1 MKIDLSGPLYDALKK
16 TTAEYHQLKSKND
29 IQGSREKAGEIAILN
44 QELAKIN
51 VSRRKELEEQA
62 RRWDAVSKG
71 KTQKTSAK
79 NTITPGM
86 TKNNG
91 EIEEERDDLLQKA
104 NSLITSSKVTWSDIG
119 GLDSVKKLMMETVVI
134 AGLQKPESIKP
145 WKGILLFGPPGT
157 GKTLLAAAS
166 AGSLDATFYD
176 VKSESVLSKYF
187 GESSKLISALY
198 TSARKY
204 APSIVFIDEFDA
216 LSQSRDGETSEATRK
231 VLSSLLSEL
240 DGLADK
246 KSDQLLLTLAAT
258 NTPWD
263 LDTAVLSRFPRR
275 IYVPLPDQKACKEI
289 IRIQTK
295 GMDISGVSL
304 DRISEKCVEMLY
316 SGRDLSSFC
325 QQAIWTMIHTVNPDL
340 YKMAELSFDE
350 LKRRSLAT
358 RPLADDDFS
367 EAFLKI
373 RSPMTKIMLER
384 YEQWNNQCGEV

>member
-29 IQGSREKAGEIAILN
+29 IEGSREKAGEIAILN

-51 VSRRKELEEQA
+51 VSRRKELGEQA

-79 NTITPGM
+79 DTLSPGM
-86 TKNNG
+86 TKNNS
-91 EIEEERDDLLQKA
+91 ETEEEREDLLQKA

-119 GLDSVKKLMMETVVI
+119 GLDSVKQLMMETVVI

-198 TSARKY
+198 NSARKN
-204 APSIVFIDEFDA
+204 APSIVFTDEFDA

-295 GMDISGVSL
+295 GMNISGVSL

-316 SGRDLSSFC
+316 SGRDLSNFC
-325 QQAIWTMIHTVNPDL
+325 QQAIWTMIRKVNPDL
-340 YKMAELSFDE
+340 YKMAELPFEE
-350 LKRRSLAT
+350 LKRRSLET
-358 RPLADDDFS
+358 IPLVDDDFR
-367 EAFLKI
+367 EAFMKI

-384 YEQWNNQCGEV
+384 YEQWNIQCGEM

>member
-29 IQGSREKAGEIAILN
+29 IEGSREKAGEIAILN

-91 EIEEERDDLLQKA
+91 ETEEEHDDLLQKA

-240 DGLADK
+240 DGLSDK

-295 GMDISGVSL
+295 GMDISEVSL
-304 DRISEKCVEMLY
+304 DSISAKCVEMLY
-316 SGRDLSSFC
+316 SGRDLSNFC

-350 LKRRSLAT
+350 LKRRSLVT

-384 YEQWNNQCGEV
+384 YEQWNIECGEV

>member
-1 MKIDLSGPLYDALKK
+1 MKIDLSGSLYDALKK
-16 TTAEYHQLKSKND
+16 ATAEYASLIEKND
-29 IQGSREKAGEIAILN
+29 LPGARKKAAEIARFYHELANMNPVNKKESLERAAKWERVSSGKTGSRQKPSQPSHTETEK
-44 QELAKIN
+44 
-51 VSRRKELEEQA
+51 
-62 RRWDAVSKG
+62 
-71 KTQKTSAK
+71 
-79 NTITPGM
+79 
-86 TKNNG
+86 
-91 EIEEERDDLLQKA
+91 EEENEISRKA
-104 NSLITSSKVTWSDIG
+104 SSLITTSNVKWSDIG

-157 GKTLLAAAS
+157 GKTLLAAAA
-166 AGSLDATFYD
+166 AGSLHATFYD

-198 TSARKY
+198 NSARDHS
-204 APSIVFIDEFDA
+204 PSIVFIDEFDA

-231 VLSSLLSEL
+231 VLSSLLTEL
-240 DGLADK
+240 DGLSDK

-289 IRIQTK
+289 IKIQTK
-295 GMDISGVSL
+295 GMDISGISL
-304 DRISEKCVEMLY
+304 DSISEKCVEMLY
-316 SGRDLSSFC
+316 SGRDISNFC

-350 LKRRSLAT
+350 LKMRNLQT
-358 RPLADDDFS
+358 IPLADDDFR
-367 EAFLKI
+367 EAFMKI
-373 RSPMTKIMLER
+373 RSPITKNKLEQ
-384 YEQWNNQCGEV
+384 YEQWNIECGEV